1 MSGTKREIVL
11 GVGGGIAAYK
21 ACELLRRLQ
30 DLDFSITVVPTPS
43 SLNFVGAATWEAL
56 SGRSVS
62 TEVWQDVD
70 KVQHISLAD
79 QAEAIIIA
87 PTTADLLARLVQGRA
102 DDLLTNVVSASSK
115 PKFLVPAMH
124 PQMWL
129 NPTTQ
134 ANVEILKSRGFAVMQ
149 PATGRLTGEDSGVG
163 RFPET
168 QQIIAAFL
176 EHIGST
182 QDLLGKR
189 ILISAGGTRE
199 AIDPV
204 RYIGN
209 RSSGKQGE
217 ALAIEARNRGAHV
230 TMVLANSNIADVAGI
245 QTLRVETAAQ
255 MHGALKENMHDCD
268 VLIMAAAVSD
278 ARPTSVAQEKIK
290 KADLQSIDLVSNLD
304 ILKDLSADA
313 KDSQIIVGFAAETS
327 DLENLGLAKLKS
339 KKLNLIY
346 VNDVSNGAVFAS
358 DQSAGFLISD
368 DGQSAYIE
376 QTSKAKVARNIL
388 DKVVSRL
395 SYANGSTTLYI

>member
-62 TEVWQDVD
+62 TEVWQDVE
-70 KVQHISLAD
+70 KVKHVSLAD

-163 RFPET
+163 RFPES

-199 AIDPV
+199 SIDPV

-230 TMVLANSNIADVAGI
+230 TMVLANSNIADIAGI

-368 DGQSAYIE
+368 DGQSTYIE

-395 SYANGSTTLYI
+395 SYANG

>member
-62 TEVWQDVD
+62 TEVWQDVE
-70 KVQHISLAD
+70 KVKHVSLAD

-163 RFPET
+163 RFPES

-245 QTLRVETAAQ
+245 QMLRVETAVQ
-255 MHGALKENMHDCD
+255 MHGALKNNMHDCD

-368 DGQSAYIE
+368 DGQSTYIE

-395 SYANGSTTLYI
+395 SYANG

>member
-1 MSGTKREIVL
+1 MSGTKREIIL

-30 DLDFSITVVPTPS
+30 DLDFSITVIPTPS

-56 SGRSVS
+56 SGKSVNS
-62 TEVWQDVD
+62 QVWEDVE
-70 KVQHISLAD
+70 KVKHVSLAD

-134 ANVEILKSRGFAVMQ
+134 SNVEILKSRGFAVMQ
-149 PATGRLTGEDSGVG
+149 PASGRLTGDDSGIG

-168 QQIIAAFL
+168 SEIIPAFL

-182 QDLLGKR
+182 QDLQGKKV
-189 ILISAGGTRE
+189 LISAGGTRE

-204 RYIGN
+204 RFIGN

-217 ALAIEARNRGAHV
+217 ALAIEARNRGAQV
-230 TMVLANSNIADVAGI
+230 TLVLANSNISDIPGI
-245 QTLRVETAAQ
+245 HTLRVETADQ
-255 MHGALKENMHDCD
+255 MHKSLSANMSDSD

-278 ARPTSVAQEKIK
+278 ARPSSIAPEKIK
-290 KADLQSIDLVSNLD
+290 KGDLNRIDLISNLD
-304 ILKDLSADA
+304 ILKDLSAAA
-313 KDSQIIVGFAAETS
+313 KDSQVIVGFAAETNN
-327 DLENLGLAKLKS
+327 LEEFGHAKMLAKGLD
-339 KKLNLIY
+339 LIY
-346 VNDVSNGAVFAS
+346 VNDVSNGAIFAS
-358 DQSAGFLISD
+358 DQSAGYLMSA
-368 DGQSAYIE
+368 DGQSTYIE
-376 QTSKAKVARNIL
+376 QTSKAKVARYIL
-388 DKVVSRL
+388 DNVVSRL
-395 SYANGSTTLYI
+395 SYANG

>member
-1 MSGTKREIVL
+1 MSSAKREIVL

-21 ACELLRRLQ
+21 SCDLLRRLQ
-30 DLDFSITVVPTPS
+30 DLNFSITVIPTPS
-43 SLNFVGAATWEAL
+43 SLNFVGTATWEAL
-56 SGRSVS
+56 SGKSVN
-62 TEVWQDVD
+62 TQVWQEVE
-70 KVQHISLAD
+70 KVNHISLAD
-79 QAEAIIIA
+79 SAEAVIIA

-102 DDLLTNVVSASSK
+102 DDLLTNVVAATSK

-149 PATGRLTGEDSGVG
+149 PSTGRLTGSDSGVG

-168 QQIIAAFL
+168 AEIIAAFL
-176 EHIGST
+176 DHIGST
-182 QDLLGKR
+182 QDLKGRK

-217 ALAIEARNRGAHV
+217 ALAIEARNRGAEV
-230 TMVLANSNIADVAGI
+230 TLVLANSNVADIAGI
-245 QTLRVETAAQ
+245 QTVRVETAQQ
-255 MHGALKENMHDCD
+255 MYGALKAGIGTCD
-268 VLIMAAAVSD
+268 VLIMSAAVSD
-278 ARPTSVAQEKIK
+278 ARPATVAEEKIK
-290 KADLQSIDLVSNLD
+290 KNDLQSIDLVANLD
-304 ILKDLSADA
+304 ILKELSEAA
-313 KDSQIIVGFAAETS
+313 RDSQVIVGFAAETS
-327 DLENLGLAKLKS
+327 NLEEMGRAKLIS
-339 KKLNLIY
+339 KKLDLIY

-358 DQSAGFLISD
+358 DESAGFLISSE
-368 DGQSAYIE
+368 GESMYIE
-376 QTSKAKVARNIL
+376 QTSKAKVAQYIL

-395 SYANGSTTLYI
+395 SYANG

>member
-30 DLDFSITVVPTPS
+30 DLDFLITVVPTPS

-70 KVQHISLAD
+70 KVKHVSLAD

-163 RFPET
+163 RFPES

-368 DGQSAYIE
+368 DGQSTYIE

-395 SYANGSTTLYI
+395 SYANG

>member
-62 TEVWQDVD
+62 TEVWQDVE
-70 KVQHISLAD
+70 KVKHVSLAD

-163 RFPET
+163 RFPES

-255 MHGALKENMHDCD
+255 MHGALREKMHDCD

-290 KADLQSIDLVSNLD
+290 KGDLQSIDLVSNLD

-368 DGQSAYIE
+368 DGQSTYIE

-395 SYANGSTTLYI
+395 SYANG

>member
-79 QAEAIIIA
+79 QAEAIIIS

-395 SYANGSTTLYI
+395 SYANG